1 MKEDMMKGMPNF
13 DEEVAAAE
21 QDDEMAF
28 EEMAPTGN
36 FSAKSLNNLVK
47 AANRLLPLFDQTPD
61 YPQFTNNE
69 QRLPTDFV
77 RVLAMFEG
85 AIQDAID
92 KDMLDEEM
100 GFAIEDITN
109 DPMLNMVAGKIS
121 SVASSKD
128 FRRYL
133 KEIPDDMG
141 EEMKREDEEMTE
153 EEDDEPNTR
162 NVDALFLERL

>member
-1 MKEDMMKGMPNF
+1 MMKGMPDF
-13 DEEVAAAE
+13 DQEVAAAE

-36 FSAKSLNNLVK
+36 FSAKSLNKLVK
-47 AANRLLPLFDQTPD
+47 EANRLLPLFDQTPN

-100 GFAIEDITN
+100 GFEISEITN

-121 SVASSKD
+121 SVAGSKD

-133 KEIPDDMG
+133 KEMPDEMG
-141 EEMKREDEEMTE
+141 EEMKSDNDEMMVE
-153 EEDDEPNTR
+153 EESEEPNTR

>member
-1 MKEDMMKGMPNF
+1 MKDEMMKGMPGF
-13 DEEVAAAE
+13 EVEIAQAE

-47 AANRLLPLFDQTPD
+47 AANRLLPLFDQTAD

-100 GFAIEDITN
+100 GFAIEEITN

-133 KEIPDDMG
+133 KEMPDEMG
-141 EEMKREDEEMTE
+141 EEMAQNDEEETE
-153 EEDDEPNTR
+153 DLEDEPNTR
-162 NVDALFLERL
+162 NIDALFLERL

>member
-1 MKEDMMKGMPNF
+1 MKKIYDSWRNDVLNEFAPSYGIE
-13 DEEVAAAE
+13 DEEVDIE
-21 QDDEMAF
+21 QYMTPSSD
-28 EEMAPTGN
+28 
-36 FSAKSLNNLVK
+36 LVQ
-47 AANRLLPLFDQTPD
+47 N
-61 YPQFTNNE
+61 
-69 QRLPTDFV
+69 
-77 RVLAMFEG
+77 

-133 KEIPDDMG
+133 KEVPDEMG